1 MKKSKIAIISLL
13 LAFILCLGAV
23 PVGAVE
29 ATATFV
35 VDGLTVGTAPVSG
48 GRVTLAPVPSIAKG
62 FVGWTATVN
71 GETVLLPAGA
81 VCTGVSED
89 VTFTA
94 VTVSFVTDEGC
105 SVRFLEGQVALRFTS
120 TIALADYQ
128 RLVALTGSAENV
140 SFGTYIVPEK
150 YISTTQGRF
159 TLEHLASKGFTK
171 YVDVPAGSFYAT
183 TDTTATIA
191 GSVGNILKNNYT
203 LSYSGIGYM
212 KLTYTNGTTSTV
224 YAEFNQIKNSRN
236 VLKTVLAAYNERDV
250 KYDNLVI
257 EGEHST
263 HSPYTNT
270 ELALCRDF
278 LDKVVMVKH
287 NEKYEY
293 FAYPGG
299 YYKSPWKITY
309 TSDDYGRSTIS
320 ATPPAG
326 QTADMAMGVYL
337 DGLRI
342 VKYRI
347 EGGVLKFEHSSYIT
361 VE

>member
-1 MKKSKIAIISLL
+1 MKKRNIAVLSLL
-13 LAFILCLGAV
+13 LAFVMCLGAI
-23 PVGAVE
+23 PVGAAE

-35 VDGLTVGTAPVSG
+35 VDGLTVATAPVSG
-48 GRVTLAPVPSIAKG
+48 GRVTLASTPSIAKG

-81 VCTGVSED
+81 VCTGVTEN

-105 SVRFLEGQVALRFTS
+105 SVRLRDEQVALRFTS
-120 TIALADYQ
+120 TIARADYD
-128 RLVALTGSAENV
+128 RLVTLAGGAGNIA
-140 SFGTYIVPEK
+140 FGTYIVPAK
-150 YISTTQGRF
+150 YVSSAQGRF
-159 TLEHLASKGFTK
+159 TIENLASKGYTK
-171 YVDVPAGSFYAT
+171 YVDVPAGAFYAI

-191 GSVGNILKNNYT
+191 GSVGNIRKDNYT
-203 LSYSGIGYM
+203 MEYSGVGYM
-212 KLTYTNGTTSTV
+212 KVTYTNGTTSTI

-236 VLKTVLAAYNERDV
+236 ILKTVLAAYNDRDV
-250 KYDNLVI
+250 EYDNLVI
-257 EGEHST
+257 EGNDST

-270 ELALCRDF
+270 ELALCRAF

-293 FAYPGG
+293 FAFPAG

-309 TSDDYGRSTIS
+309 TSDQYGRSTIS

-347 EGGVLKFEHSSYIT
+347 ESGVLKFEHSSYIT

>member
-1 MKKSKIAIISLL
+1 MKKRKIATLSLL
-13 LAFILCLGAV
+13 LAFVLCLGAI
-23 PVGAVE
+23 PVGAAG

-48 GRVTLAPVPSIAKG
+48 GSVTLAETPGIAKG

-71 GETVLLPAGA
+71 DETVFLPAGA
-81 VCTGVSED
+81 VCTGISGD

-105 SVRFLEGQVALRFTS
+105 SVRLRDEQVALRFTS
-120 TIALADYQ
+120 TIAREDYN
-128 RLVALTGSAENV
+128 RLVSLTGGAENV
-140 SFGTYIVPEK
+140 SFGTYIVPTR
-150 YISTTQGRF
+150 YVSSAQGRF
-159 TLEHLASKGFTK
+159 TIENLASKGYTK
-171 YVDVPAGSFYAT
+171 YVDVPAGAFYAV

-191 GSVGNILKNNYT
+191 GSVGNIRKDNYT
-203 LSYSGIGYM
+203 MEYSGVGYM
-212 KLTYTNGTTSTV
+212 KLTYTNGATGTV

-236 VLKTVLAAYNERDV
+236 ILKTVLAAYNDRDV
-250 KYDNLVI
+250 SYDNLVI
-257 EGEHST
+257 EGNHST

-270 ELALCRDF
+270 ELALCRAF

-293 FAYPGG
+293 FVFPAG
-299 YYKSPWKITY
+299 YYKSPWQISY
-309 TSDDYGRSTIS
+309 TSDRYGRSTIS

-342 VKYRI
+342 TKYRI